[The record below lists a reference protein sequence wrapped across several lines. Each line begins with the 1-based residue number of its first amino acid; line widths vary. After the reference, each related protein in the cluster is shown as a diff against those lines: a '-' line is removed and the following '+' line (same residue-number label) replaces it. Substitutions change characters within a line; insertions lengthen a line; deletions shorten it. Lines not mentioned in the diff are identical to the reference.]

1 MLYEQLAAM
10 PGDEDMQDV
19 MRIWE
24 ELQPDSV
31 AEAWQ
36 LGHDSGREE
45 GLEEGHEEGVQEARC
60 ETAER
65 MIRAG
70 YSDRDVETATQF
82 SKDEIAKLRN
92 VGL

>member
-1 MLYEQLAAM
+1 MS
-10 PGDEDMQDV
+10 GNGNMQDV
-19 MRIWE
+19 MRILE

-36 LGHDSGREE
+36 LGHEK
-45 GLEEGHEEGVQEARC
+45 GVQ

-82 SKDEIAKLRN
+82 SREKIAKLRN
-92 VGL
+92 GGL

>member
-36 LGHDSGREE
+36 LGH
-45 GLEEGHEEGVQEARC
+45 EEGVQEARC

-82 SKDEIAKLRN
+82 SKEEIAKLRN
-92 VGL
+92 GGL